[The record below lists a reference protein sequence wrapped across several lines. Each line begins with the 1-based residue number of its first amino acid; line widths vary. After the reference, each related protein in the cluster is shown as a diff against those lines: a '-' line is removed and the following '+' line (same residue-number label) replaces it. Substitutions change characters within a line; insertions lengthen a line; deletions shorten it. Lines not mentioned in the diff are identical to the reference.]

1 MTYSM
6 TRLMTITV
14 LLMLMSLPLASTYL
28 STGLDAD
35 NVEDT
40 IDPAPL
46 CIMLRDVL
54 MFIISNDY
62 GNARSLINKALSIE
76 LPLDILNTHR
86 KLYAMLNDLVNNL
99 EFAQNIINGS
109 ALYNT
114 SSTKVVKDT
123 YIGIYEIKLDLKD
136 NINEYTRLL
145 RRFFIDPTLRFMLIR
160 DIDTRVFLLNK
171 KLDEVL
177 NELEEIYRN
186 IKSRVGIIWLNI
198 SIELPEKVRANT
210 TVETRI
216 FVAGPL
222 DLTGISINATLIS
235 IYGETYYRKK
245 SITLT
250 VNEEAIIPLNI
261 PGVEELIKNNVE
273 ITSIGRGV
281 SLRVIVK
288 AKAHVNN
295 TMLVG
300 MTVRNSRVALTRPT
314 LRFIVPSYTYVGETL
329 RVNVTALIDY
339 PLNVSVYID
348 KVSPEN
354 NLLNVTIT
362 PETKVILIPLNNVS
376 AGYHTI
382 IFVSEAKGYYISI
395 RTSSAIAILLR
406 SIDTVIEVP
415 NIVVGPPFTITIK
428 GFIQDR
434 ITYDLIVKVDE
445 IVLYNDTLDNETIYI
460 VSSLPF
466 TPLMWVYTVN
476 VTIIPLAREYGPV
489 SYVFNVHLINVL
501 VPVFL
506 TLSTGLALTLPT
518 TTNYVQ
524 LMVTSLFTR
533 IRGRGTSRKIIVSM
547 SKHSGLTITF
557 RKSLLKRLYKK
568 LVSMLSVIVD
578 QPREYE
584 TLREYL
590 RRVKERVNKIV
601 FPLIREFIYMFEKD
615 LYSTHRVDTSKASRI
630 IDEIAKRMGKHES

>member
-1 MTYSM
+1 M
-6 TRLMTITV
+6 
-14 LLMLMSLPLASTYL
+14 
-28 STGLDAD
+28 GD
-35 NVEDT
+35 VEDT

-54 MFIISNDY
+54 MFIISNNY
-62 GNARSLINKALSIE
+62 GNARSLINKALGIE
-76 LPLDILNTHR
+76 LPLNILNTHR
-86 KLYAMLNDLVNNL
+86 KLYAMLNDLVDSL
-99 EFAQNIINGS
+99 ELAQNIINGS
-109 ALYNT
+109 ALHNT
-114 SSTKVVKDT
+114 LSTKVVKDA
-123 YIGIYEIKLDLKD
+123 YIRIYEIKLGLKD

-160 DIDTRVFLLNK
+160 DIGTKVSLLNK

-198 SIELPEKVRANT
+198 SIELPEKIRANT
-210 TVETRI
+210 TIETRI
-216 FVAGPL
+216 LVAGPQN
-222 DLTGISINATLIS
+222 LTGISINATLIS

-245 SITLT
+245 TITLT
-250 VNEEAIIPLNI
+250 INEEAIIPLNI
-261 PGVEELIKNNVE
+261 PSVEELIKNNVK
-273 ITSIGRGV
+273 ITIKQGV

-288 AKAHVNN
+288 AKTHVNN
-295 TMLVG
+295 TMLIG
-300 MTVRNSRVALTRPT
+300 MTVRNSRVTLIRPA
-314 LRFIVPSYTYVGETL
+314 LRFIVPSYTYMGETL

-339 PLNVSVYID
+339 PLNVSVYMD

-382 IFVSEAKGYYISI
+382 IFVSEAKGYYVSI
-395 RTSSAIAILLR
+395 RTSSAIAILFR

-415 NIVVGPPFTITIK
+415 NIVVGPPFTIAIK

-434 ITYDLIVKVDE
+434 TTYDLIVKVDGV
-445 IVLYNDTLDNETIYI
+445 VLYNDTLDNETIYV

-518 TTNYVQ
+518 TSNYVQ
-524 LMVTSLFTR
+524 LVVASLFTR
-533 IRGRGTSRKIIVSM
+533 IRGRGTSRKIIVTM

-557 RKSLLKRLYKK
+557 RKSLLKGLYRK
-568 LVSMLSVIVD
+568 LVSMLLVIVD

-590 RRVKERVNKIV
+590 GRVKERVNKIV